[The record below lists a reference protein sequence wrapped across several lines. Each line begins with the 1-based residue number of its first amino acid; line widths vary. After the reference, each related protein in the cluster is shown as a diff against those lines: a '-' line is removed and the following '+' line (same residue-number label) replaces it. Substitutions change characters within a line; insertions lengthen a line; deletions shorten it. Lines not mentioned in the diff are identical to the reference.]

1 MNNLKCQYCDKEFS
15 RKEGLTRHINNMHLH
30 KTNNQSKVQCKFC
43 NLKIGKNFL
52 VQHLVKQHQVKL
64 VDAVID
70 CELKYR
76 KKFTNEIPENILRQY
91 LKSINDNDIN
101 SLNEF
106 KYFSKQFN
114 SFYKMITT
122 VEAFNENH
130 IKQFINEILPW
141 KIKHPKNGN
150 NLNLVKL
157 IYKDDIKKQNTL
169 YKKYMLEKNPYYQH
183 DGTISVFSKDYKGYV
198 GLSEEEKEKIIYK
211 IEKHDMVGRNV
222 NQKEYWIKRGYSEN
236 DAIIEAKKHINVFS
250 LEKCIERYGVENG
263 TKRFRERQ
271 IKWQQTLKSKP
282 LEEQM
287 RINHSKVYKNG
298 PKSGIEY
305 EFLTSIDCNENHHNV
320 YLKDLGIVDFID
332 GNKIIEFYGDYW
344 HCNPKDKRFSDGKM
358 FHPYLKMTAS
368 EKWEFDNTRINK
380 LKSAGY
386 DVKVVWE
393 MDYKNNKELIIE
405 DCRRFLNEK

>member
-1 MNNLKCQYCDKEFS
+1 
-15 RKEGLTRHINNMHLH
+15 
-30 KTNNQSKVQCKFC
+30 
-43 NLKIGKNFL
+43 
-52 VQHLVKQHQVKL
+52 
-64 VDAVID
+64 
-70 CELKYR
+70 
-76 KKFTNEIPENILRQY
+76 
-91 LKSINDNDIN
+91 
-101 SLNEF
+101 
-106 KYFSKQFN
+106 
-114 SFYKMITT
+114 
-122 VEAFNENH
+122 
-130 IKQFINEILPW
+130 
-141 KIKHPKNGN
+141 
-150 NLNLVKL
+150 
-157 IYKDDIKKQNTL
+157 
-169 YKKYMLEKNPYYQH
+169 MLEKNPYYQH

-320 YLKDLGIVDFID
+320 Y
-332 GNKIIEFYGDYW
+332 
-344 HCNPKDKRFSDGKM
+344 
-358 FHPYLKMTAS
+358 S
-368 EKWEFDNTRINK
+368 EQWILQMEIR
-380 LKSAGY
+380 
-386 DVKVVWE
+386 
-393 MDYKNNKELIIE
+393 
-405 DCRRFLNEK
+405 